1 MVDDRIG
8 KDKIKLNFVEKIL
21 LEGFL
26 TIFIGKFLKIGINS
40 FNKMKFQSNINEV
53 LFISEITPTNQYMF
67 NQDLKTGL
75 SVIWNVGQL
84 ALLKVDGKDLNI
96 DKNCAVFLTEFHR
109 LEDIQFDR
117 LNVIQF
123 NKPFYCVE
131 KHDSEV
137 GCRGILFFGASE
149 VPKIKIETERL
160 KQLQLIW
167 EMFTMEMEEES
178 DNLKQ
183 EMLQIMLKRFLITC
197 VRIYKK
203 DTLNL
208 PSEASSI
215 GIVREFNYLV
225 EQHFKTLTKV
235 ADYAKLLHKSPK
247 TLANTFSKFIDKTP
261 IKIINERRLLEAKR
275 LLKYSVKP
283 IQEIAYELSFN
294 DVQSFSHF
302 FRTRIGQS
310 PSFFRKELTDG

>member
-1 MVDDRIG
+1 
-8 KDKIKLNFVEKIL
+8 
-21 LEGFL
+21 
-26 TIFIGKFLKIGINS
+26 
-40 FNKMKFQSNINEV
+40 MKFQSNINEV
-53 LFISEITPTNQYMF
+53 LFIAEITSANKYMF

-75 SVIWNVGQL
+75 SIVWNVGQT
-84 ALLKVDGKDLNI
+84 ASIKVDGVKI
-96 DKNCAVFLTEFHR
+96 IIPKNCAIFLTELHQ

-123 NKPFYCVE
+123 NRPFYCVE

-137 GCRGILFFGASE
+137 GCRGVLFFGASE
-149 VPKIKIETERL
+149 VPKIQIQAERL

-167 EMFTMEMEEES
+167 EVFMMEMEDES
-178 DNLKQ
+178 DSLKQ

-203 DTLNL
+203 DHLNL
-208 PSEASSI
+208 PTETNSI
-215 GIVREFNYLV
+215 SVIREFNYLV
-225 EQHFKTLTKV
+225 EKHFKTLTKV

-247 TLANTFSKFIDKTP
+247 TLANTFNKFIDKTP

-275 LLKYSVKP
+275 LLKYSDKSV
-283 IQEIAYELSFN
+283 QEIAYELSFN

-302 FRTRIGQS
+302 FRTRLGHS
-310 PSFFRKELTDG
+310 PSLFRKGLD